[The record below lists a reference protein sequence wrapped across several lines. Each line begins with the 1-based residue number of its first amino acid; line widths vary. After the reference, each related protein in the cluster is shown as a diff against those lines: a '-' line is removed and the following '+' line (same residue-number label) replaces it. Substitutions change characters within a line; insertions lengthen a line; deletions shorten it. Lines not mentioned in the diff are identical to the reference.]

1 MQGVVVRQD
10 VAVGLILSNLTL
22 VLQRVT
28 AARAGG
34 YSCQPANKE
43 GASTS
48 NTLQLDIKCE
58 Y

>member
-1 MQGVVVRQD
+1 MVRQD
-10 VAVGLILSNLTL
+10 VAGGLILSNLTL

-43 GASTS
+43 GTSTS